1 MKYIG
6 ILFAL
11 VVLCTACGE
20 KKNPHGE
27 IPVKPT
33 AAELSDEITRIE
45 TLLKDSANNKT
56 IASELMR
63 KYQDFYNFYPDD
75 QHSANYLFRA
85 ADVARGMKKPKVCI
99 DLLTTLHDA
108 FPSNPRRD
116 QVAFLVAFEYEQG
129 LRDTVTA
136 KAHYQKVIE
145 LYPESPWAREA
156 ETNLTLLE
164 MTEAEMLEFLET
176 GKRPA

>member
-1 MKYIG
+1 VRYFG

-11 VVLCTACGE
+11 VLLVSACGE

-27 IPVKPT
+27 MPVRAT
-33 AAELSDEITRIE
+33 AAELADEITRLE
-45 TLLKDSANNKT
+45 ALQKDSADNKT

-75 QHSANYLFRA
+75 QRSANYLFRA
-85 ADVARGMKKPKVCI
+85 ADVARGMKKSKVCI

-108 FPSNPRRD
+108 FPSNPKRD
-116 QVAFLVAFEYEQG
+116 QIAFLVAFEYEQG
-129 LRDTVTA
+129 LRDTVSA
-136 KAHYQKVIE
+136 KTHYQKVIE
-145 LYPESPWAREA
+145 LYPESHWAREA